1 MWYKVAGEG
10 HLALGLDW
18 ASVVGL
24 VGVNFVGLD
33 LDLEAPEA
41 QGEGVTEIT
50 IGSFFLKVC
59 CQDVFMYELKSY
71 SGSYRFEPLT
81 EIRIDDF
88 KKLA

>member
-50 IGSFFLKVC
+50 MDHFF
-59 CQDVFMYELKSY
+59 KSISSRCFNVY
-71 SGSYRFEPLT
+71 
-81 EIRIDDF
+81 
-88 KKLA
+88 